1 MLCHRPVCVTKKGDI
16 VGWKFRV
23 DDDDKPG
30 FKDNLKAKDEK
41 SWVVL
46 GNGCKPN
53 GLRLAPDPLE
63 DDGHLMMT
71 DASGKEFRFNGVGVF
86 NTIGHGY
93 DDMTSVLGF
102 DPDKSNMDNFWF
114 DEKAV
119 LDS

>member
-93 DDMTSVLGF
+93 EDMRHATCDGLSLWTC
-102 DPDKSNMDNFWF
+102 DQSQKPRPMDH
-114 DEKAV
+114 
-119 LDS
+119 